1 MEKLS
6 IKFNY
11 LSSLSLQETCDIEE
25 AVQNKGQTEPYVLLV
40 GSYMEPTQAFLI
52 IDCQVV
58 SHKKICA
65 ISAHKHVSN
74 YCPRFQHIT
83 HVLNER
89 SVLNLH
95 TCI

>member
-52 IDCQVV
+52 IDNICYTRGCANVYAFLEH
-58 SHKKICA
+58 SLFNIPHKKLPPSVDHFLA
-65 ISAHKHVSN
+65 TLHV
-74 YCPRFQHIT
+74 H
-83 HVLNER
+83 L
-89 SVLNLH
+89 
-95 TCI
+95 

>member
-58 SHKKICA
+58 CEVTLDDVPLALLSSFFVFNICYTRGCA
-65 ISAHKHVSN
+65 NVYAFLEHSL
-74 YCPRFQHIT
+74 F
-83 HVLNER
+83 
-89 SVLNLH
+89 
-95 TCI
+95 